1 MKSKIIETAGKIWR
15 VLGEKKEV
23 EIGQLPWYVRE
34 EEYVVWQALGW
45 LARED
50 KVNYSKR
57 NGDDFVAL
65 VDRELQVY
73 RGLYGQK
80 TYSQGAKKEEKFCW
94 KTFLERKVF

>member
-1 MKSKIIETAGKIWR
+1 MKPKIIETAGKIWR

-34 EEYVVWQALGW
+34 EEYIVWQALGW

-50 KVNYSKR
+50 KVNYVKR
-57 NGDDFVAL
+57 NGDDFVTL
-65 VDRELQVY
+65 VDTELKVY

-80 TYSQGAKKEEKFCW
+80 IYHQATKAEGRFSWKKL
-94 KTFLERKVF
+94 LETKVF